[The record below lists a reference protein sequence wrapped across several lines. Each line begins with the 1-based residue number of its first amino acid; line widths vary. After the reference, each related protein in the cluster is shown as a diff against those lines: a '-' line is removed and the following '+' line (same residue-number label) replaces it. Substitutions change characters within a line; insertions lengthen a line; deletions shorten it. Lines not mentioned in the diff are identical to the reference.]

1 MDKLISADG
10 FKEILIAKSDLLR
23 TGCPDNQY
31 GIFLRKVSQMIDLMP
46 AAEDNHVIHA
56 HWKNQTIIYSG
67 SRGYSVSPIFKD
79 VFCCSYCGRFF
90 CESGFSYCPHCGAK
104 MDEEVK
110 HADE

>member
-46 AAEDNHVIHA
+46 EA
-56 HWKNQTIIYSG
+56 
-67 SRGYSVSPIFKD
+67 SVPVLRCKD
-79 VFCCSYCGRFF
+79 CAWRTKFADGGRYCIVLNRAVQDDFWCASAF
-90 CESGFSYCPHCGAK
+90 RKEK
-104 MDEEVK
+104 KD
-110 HADE
+110 ADK